1 MSDAPNKWT
10 VEVLKRY
17 LENPVTEFSQDGLGY
32 QTARPMGFGSYPTR
46 LSLAWAVFRGKADA
60 LFWPRQTLRV
70 NPIQDK
76 LEAHADPD
84 YPILLRPG
92 YKLKVGETDG
102 SWHYLTTKE
111 IENLL
116 MGLRESLPVGGPH
129 LHRMS
134 RSAFDVIREGF
145 VTLGAGTSFR
155 MGEAGRAAWTCPVCN
170 QHLPSAVTTMFH
182 SRQDTNG
189 KQVSTFVSCSIT
201 NHLMLDHGRHPTA
214 TYLRRLEELK
224 SDSIVQESLAKAE
237 AAIINARLQQ
247 AYTLFKAM
255 ASKFPRSPRLMDI
268 VSQNKHAAIYPPVI
282 QAPPSLANVAAAS
295 PKGHESLQC
304 HSHSKGFGCMAQ

>member
-189 KQVSTFVSCSIT
+189 ETGFHLCVLLHYQPPDAGSWSPSDRNLFAALGGTQVRQHCAGVTGEGGGCD
-201 NHLMLDHGRHPTA
+201 NQR
-214 TYLRRLEELK
+214 
-224 SDSIVQESLAKAE
+224 
-237 AAIINARLQQ
+237 
-247 AYTLFKAM
+247 
-255 ASKFPRSPRLMDI
+255 
-268 VSQNKHAAIYPPVI
+268 
-282 QAPPSLANVAAAS
+282 PPSAS
-295 PKGHESLQC
+295 LHLVQGNGFEVPSVTSTDGHSESEQTCGYLSSGHSGSSLVSERSRGFPKRTRISTMP
-304 HSHSKGFGCMAQ
+304 FT